1 MKIYLNGQLVGKEQA
16 VVSVFDHGLLYGD
29 GVFEGI
35 RVYGGNVFLL
45 KDHIERLYESA
56 KAIRLEI
63 PISPPAMIQ
72 ATKETVA
79 ANGIT
84 DGYVRL
90 VVTRGAGSLGLD
102 IRRTSPP
109 NTRPNDRPTYNDAH
123 RMRKGTNDRHNN
135 TNRATRAIM
144 RGTWPTTA
152 PPGRTDAIGATRWA
166 MQATPAHFRTSAGNA
181 QHESSPTTTVS
192 SPERLPTST
201 EYSGKSRHGSTRTGH
216 GVHFALFVNGPHNTT
231 LRENTP
237 RNHKSTSLTTL
248 LKHHNRSLPKHRNC
262 APTCRDV
269 NHPRICTSGT
279 TT

>member
-1 MKIYLNGQLVGKEQA
+1 MRKKLQ
-16 VVSVFDHGLLYGD
+16 FLYFIDTPSIKPVKFQKGPMTAPPEFS
-29 GVFEGI
+29 G
-35 RVYGGNVFLL
+35 
-45 KDHIERLYESA
+45 YEP
-56 KAIRLEI
+56 
-63 PISPPAMIQ
+63 PISSTPTEPIP
-72 ATKETVA
+72 
-79 ANGIT
+79 
-84 DGYVRL
+84 
-90 VVTRGAGSLGLD
+90 S
-102 IRRTSPP
+102 SPP